1 MQPDDYSMCGFCQMI
16 HTMSKHTTYDF
27 CLYAQ
32 FVEQFYDQIYSL
44 RCLYLVNTI
53 RTLYQMLR
61 LLSLND
67 LFLIVLRV
75 VEDTRSCRF

>member
-32 FVEQFYDQIYSL
+32 FVEQFYDQMYGL
-44 RCLYLVNTI
+44 RCL
-53 RTLYQMLR
+53 
-61 LLSLND
+61 
-67 LFLIVLRV
+67 
-75 VEDTRSCRF
+75 